1 MKTPS
6 SGPRSD
12 LKHPRAWAAGSLLLL
27 ALATGSARAQP
38 FTLDWFTLD
47 GSGGTSTGGPY
58 ALSGTIGQPEAGSMS
73 GGPYTLEGGFWPGML
88 VEPSGSGPTL
98 LIQQVGN
105 DVVLSWSPATPGFML
120 EMTDDLGSGVWIP
133 APIGNPVTIPPT
145 GSMRFYRLKH

>member
-1 MKTPS
+1 MNT
-6 SGPRSD
+6 GV
-12 LKHPRAWAAGSLLLL
+12 LQALTRAVSVVGLCC
-27 ALATGSARAQP
+27 ALPCGVRAQ
-38 FTLDWFTLD
+38 TWSVDWFSVD
-47 GSGGTSTGGPY
+47 GGGGTSRGGPY
-58 ALSGTIGQPEAGSMS
+58 TLSGTIGQPEVGAMN
-73 GGPYTLEGGFWPGML
+73 GGAYTLEGGFWPGML

-105 DVVLSWSPATPGFML
+105 DVVLSWSPATPGFVL